1 LRLLEIS
8 MNDSLTIL
16 VVDDDP
22 LLLDLMVET
31 LNTIGYNAEGVLG
44 GKEALEYLEDN
55 DVQLLITDI
64 KMPEMDGIEL
74 SQLVKKLYPKLPV
87 IFISAAFTP
96 AVLQRIE
103 GEPFLAKP
111 FRISQVEALI
121 KNSMEPVSDT
131 MQTKSANSILVVDD
145 DDGFRIMLM
154 ENLKISG
161 YNVCG
166 ASDAIKA
173 VEQLKQGGI
182 SAVITDFKMPGMDG
196 LSLSRYV
203 RQQWPALPVILMT
216 AYINVNEN
224 PEVQFNDAD
233 GFLMKPFKIDSIT
246 GLLEMIKREKNKS

>member
-1 LRLLEIS
+1 
-8 MNDSLTIL
+8 MTIL

-31 LNTIGYNAEGVLG
+31 LSTIGYRADGVLSG
-44 GKEALEYLEDN
+44 HEALEYLEDN
-55 DVQLLITDI
+55 NVQLLITDI

-74 SQLVKKLYPKLPV
+74 SQRVKKLYPKLPV

-111 FRISQVEALI
+111 FRINQVEALI
-121 KNSMEPVSDT
+121 KNSMEPPPESD
-131 MQTKSANSILVVDD
+131 QTKPVESILVVDD

-161 YNVCG
+161 YKVAG
-166 ASDAIKA
+166 ASDAAKA
-173 VEQLKQGGI
+173 VERLKQGGI

-203 RQQWPALPVILMT
+203 RQQWPKLPVILMT

-246 GLLEMIKREKNKS
+246 GLLEMIKREKSKP

>member
-1 LRLLEIS
+1 
-8 MNDSLTIL
+8 MNDSLAIL

-31 LNTIGYNAEGVLG
+31 LNTIGYRADGVLS

-74 SQLVKKLYPKLPV
+74 SQQIKNLYPRLPL

-103 GEPFLAKP
+103 GEPFLTKP

-121 KNSMEPVSDT
+121 KNSLEPVSDT
-131 MQTKSANSILVVDD
+131 KSAKPADSILVVDD

-154 ENLKISG
+154 ENLRISG
-161 YNVCG
+161 YKVCG
-166 ASDAIKA
+166 VSDARKA
-173 VEQLKQGGI
+173 LERLKRGGI
-182 SAVITDFKMPGMDG
+182 NAVITDFKMPGMDG
-196 LSLSRYV
+196 LSLSRYI
-203 RQQWPALPVILMT
+203 RQQWPDLPVILVT
-216 AYINVNEN
+216 AYINIDEN

-233 GFLMKPFKIDSIT
+233 GYLMKPFKIDSIT
-246 GLLEMIKREKNKS
+246 GLLEMIKREKTKSR